1 MFEIKYNGILYKA
14 GQPIIGTPKSDYHG
28 LHGVILE
35 IRDGSEKET
44 DNPTPDIYC
53 CFAPP
58 HSPAEIRDL
67 ERRFSEL
74 YQISKSIE
82 DIPLD
87 LVIVAPDEI
96 RLL

>member
-44 DNPTPDIYC
+44 GYLLLFRSATLPSRNQGSGKTFFGAISNIKKHRGHSLRPRYC
-53 CFAPP
+53 GTG
-58 HSPAEIRDL
+58 
-67 ERRFSEL
+67 
-74 YQISKSIE
+74 
-82 DIPLD
+82 
-87 LVIVAPDEI
+87 
-96 RLL
+96 